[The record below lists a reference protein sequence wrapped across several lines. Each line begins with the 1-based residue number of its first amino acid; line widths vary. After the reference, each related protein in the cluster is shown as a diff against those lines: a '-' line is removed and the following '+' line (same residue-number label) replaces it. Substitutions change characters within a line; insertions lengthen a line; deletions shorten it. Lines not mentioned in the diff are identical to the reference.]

1 MWEYLPAR
9 IRLRGAPRLS
19 ERHARQLAKD
29 FEQFRDGLPRPL
41 EAYVPETYGIDLTSS
56 YGGRRV
62 KNPFGKASGQLSLAR
77 HQVEKD
83 AEAGLGFV
91 VLKTVIAQDRAGE
104 QTMGEWA
111 IPETRMVVER
121 IRGRSGAEGW
131 TVTWK
136 GRGWFDTFTA
146 YLKLFDQALAVGD
159 VADMPVV
166 PSVKYH
172 LPTPEEDF
180 WKEEEYTFT
189 TGALVEIWEKH
200 HGGQPMPLE
209 KDFSPTLAGSERAA
223 QQAKI
228 LEWLTTVPR
237 LMHRA
242 APEKVSV
249 GLKIFN
255 TLFEDCF
262 QVWMLE
268 AVHAVPAGEARAD
281 FLIYANRLFDP
292 AKQFE
297 DKVGVAYGG
306 PDLSDRNLAV
316 LERFL
321 SAHGSAAV
329 PAAGAGVPRPSP
341 REPAGQDTHPPASE
355 DAGAGLLPTSASGD
369 IHSGRIAAE
378 YLLRGASSFQ
388 MHTLFQLPDSEFAMR
403 AGSKTEKALHRL
415 LFHPEDGFVAWILD
429 LRERFAWQAEANVLE
444 MATWCRQNWRKVIES
459 WSD

>member
-1 MWEYLPAR
+1 MWEYLPPK
-9 IRLRGAPRLS
+9 IRLRGTPSPGEANARRLA
-19 ERHARQLAKD
+19 ED
-29 FEQFRDGLPRPL
+29 FETFRDGLPRPL
-41 EAYVPETYGIDLTSS
+41 EPYVLETYGIDLASG
-56 YGGRRV
+56 YGGLKI

-104 QTMGEWA
+104 QTMREWA
-111 IPETRMVVER
+111 IPETRMLVER
-121 IRGRSGAEGW
+121 IRGRGGVDGW

-146 YLKLFDQALAVGD
+146 YLALFEEALGIGD
-159 VADMPVV
+159 AADMPVV

-189 TGALVEIWEKH
+189 TDALVEAWRKH
-200 HGGQPMPLE
+200 RDERPMPLE

-223 QQAKI
+223 QQARI

-242 APEKVSV
+242 APGKVSV

-255 TLFEDCF
+255 TLFDDAF
-262 QVWMLE
+262 QVAMLQ
-268 AVHAVPAGEARAD
+268 AVQAVPGGEERAD
-281 FLIYANRLFDP
+281 FLVYANRLFDP
-292 AKQFE
+292 QKQFE

-316 LERFL
+316 LEQL
-321 SAHGSAAV
+321 LAAHFSRRLG
-329 PAAGAGVPRPSP
+329 G
-341 REPAGQDTHPPASE
+341 ASE
-355 DAGAGLLPTSASGD
+355 DAGVTLLPLSATGD

-388 MHTLFQLPDSEFAMR
+388 MHTLFQLPDSEFAGR
-403 AGSKTEKALHRL
+403 SGSKSEKALHHL
-415 LFHPEDGFVAWILD
+415 LLHPTEGFLSWVLE
-429 LRERFAWQAEANVLE
+429 LRQRFGWHSGANVLE
-444 MATWCRQNWRKVIES
+444 MADWCRKNWREVIEGLNH
-459 WSD
+459 

>member
-1 MWEYLPAR
+1 MSAQNVR
-9 IRLRGAPRLS
+9 RLV
-19 ERHARQLAKD
+19 ED
-29 FEQFRDGLPRPL
+29 FEKFRGGLPRPL
-41 EAYVPETYGIDLTSS
+41 EPYIRDTYGIDLGSD
-56 YGGRRV
+56 YGGLKL

-111 IPETRMVVER
+111 IPETRMLVER
-121 IRGRSGAEGW
+121 IRGRSGVEGW

-136 GRGWFDTFTA
+136 GRGWFDTFQA
-146 YLKLFDQALAVGD
+146 YLNLFDEALSVADAVG
-159 VADMPVV
+159 MPVA

-172 LPTPEEDF
+172 LPTPKESS

-189 TGALVEIWEKH
+189 TGALVEVWNRH
-200 HGGQPMPLE
+200 HASQPMPLE

-223 QQAKI
+223 QQEKI

-237 LMHRA
+237 LIHRA
-242 APEKVSV
+242 APGKVSV
-249 GLKIFN
+249 GLKMFN
-255 TLFEDCF
+255 TLFEDSF
-262 QVWMLE
+262 QLQMLE
-268 AVHAVPAGEARAD
+268 AVHAVPPGEARAD

-316 LERFL
+316 LEEFL
-321 SAHGSAAV
+321 SAPSTQRPGLAGEHVG
-329 PAAGAGVPRPSP
+329 PA
-341 REPAGQDTHPPASE
+341 
-355 DAGAGLLPTSASGD
+355 LLPVSASGD
-369 IHSGRIAAE
+369 IHSGRMAAE
-378 YLLRGASSFQ
+378 YLLLGASSFQ
-388 MHTLFQLPDSEFAMR
+388 MHTLFQLPDDEFAMR

-415 LFHPEDGFVAWILD
+415 LFHPEDGFLAWILD
-429 LRERFAWQAEANVLE
+429 LRERFGWRREASVLE
-444 MATWCRQNWRKVIES
+444 MAEWCRKNWNEMIERL
-459 WSD
+459 SD